1 MANSKLM
8 GLTQLKNKPNRS
20 SFDLSFNNSFTCN
33 VGELMPVCVKE
44 VMPGDKFKLNL
55 SSFTRTPSLQTCA
68 FTRLKE
74 YYDVFFVP
82 YNLLWRLAPDFFAN
96 VGNTSIALSS
106 YSGLRAPKGLPYVT
120 LNTLSQYCADDGQY
134 DTFGFPFSYL
144 TQRLVSALGYG
155 KLWVK
160 NSDGKS
166 ESYTLPKYRNL
177 HVSVLR
183 FLAYQKICED
193 FFRFDRW
200 QSPKPWFWNLD
211 YVFQDNTL
219 QLDGQL
225 NREVFAL
232 RRCNWE
238 KDYFTGLLPNKQFGS
253 TATVD
258 VNLPENSIAESL
270 SYGDATFNYMKLR
283 NDKKFDVNVG
293 ESNDQLALSYITKSK
308 SLSALFDVL
317 QLRQANALQK
327 WQEVAQSGRLD
338 YMHQVEKHFGVKP
351 SSSYARMASYL
362 DGFSNQLQIGEVE
375 NTNLV
380 DNTPTIRG
388 NCRGSLQNGGKYE
401 FKEHGIFMVIYHA
414 TPLLDW
420 QNVGIDAFNTKLAP
434 TDFAI
439 PEYDKLGMQP
449 TRLYEMTTFNDNS
462 GDADYVDPSTILG
475 YAPRYIEYKTSKD
488 IVQGEFLDSL
498 KSWCA
503 PLTDAW
509 LQKIMLAT
517 ASGTEQ
523 PKLWSRFFEID
534 PTVLDSVFGVS
545 AKLANQLY
553 VNAGIG
559 LSAVRNLDFDGL
571 PY

>member
-1 MANSKLM
+1 MSNSKLM
-8 GLTQLKNKPNRS
+8 GLTQLKNKPSRS

-44 VMPGDKFKLNL
+44 VMPGDKFHLNL

-82 YNLLWRLAPDFFAN
+82 YNLLWRFAPDFFAN
-96 VGNTSIALSS
+96 VGNTSIAANSKAG
-106 YSGLRAPKGLPYVT
+106 YTAPVSLPYVT
-120 LNTLSQYCADDGQY
+120 LQTLSKYCGTDGEY

-144 TQRLVSALGYG
+144 TQRLVNALGYG
-155 KLWVK
+155 KLWLE
-160 NSDGKS
+160 NGTSQDA
-166 ESYTLPKYRNL
+166 YTLPYYRNM
-177 HVSVLR
+177 HVNIMR

-200 QSPKPWFWNLD
+200 QSPRPWLWNLD
-211 YVFQDNTL
+211 YVASMPQIDL
-219 QLDGQL
+219 SSEI

-232 RRCNWE
+232 RRCTWE

-258 VNLPENSIAESL
+258 VNIASSDIAKSLADADLATKNTGGNIATAYNGTNKVSIT
-270 SYGDATFNYMKLR
+270 G
-283 NDKKFDVNVG
+283 
-293 ESNDQLALSYITKSK
+293 ITKNK
-308 SLSALFDVL
+308 DIKTLFDVL

-351 SSSYARMASYL
+351 SSSYARMATYL

-380 DNTPTIRG
+380 DDTPTIRG
-388 NCRGSLQNGGKYE
+388 NCRGSLKNGGKYE

-420 QNVGIDAFNTKLAP
+420 QNVGIDPFNTKLAP

-475 YAPRYIEYKTSKD
+475 YAPRYAEYKTSKD
-488 IVQGEFLDSL
+488 IVQGEFLTSL

-509 LQKIMLAT
+509 LQKILLA
-517 ASGTEQ
+517 GTTTGSQ
-523 PKLWSRFFEID
+523 PRLWNHFFEID
-534 PTVLDSVFGVS
+534 PTVLDTVFGVS
-545 AKLANQLY
+545 AKNANQLY

>member
-96 VGNTSIALSS
+96 VGNTSIASTPKN
-106 YSGLRAPKGLPYVT
+106 GLTPPKGMPFVT
-120 LNTLSQYCADDGQY
+120 LNQISQYCADDGEY

-144 TQRLVSALGYG
+144 TQRLVNALGYG
-155 KLWVK
+155 KLWVT
-160 NSDGKS
+160 NGGKS
-166 ESYTLPKYRNL
+166 EAYTLPNYRNM
-177 HVSVLR
+177 HVNVMR

-200 QSPKPWFWNLD
+200 QAPKPWLWNLD
-211 YVFQDNTL
+211 YVTQDNML
-219 QLDGQL
+219 QLDDIDRQ
-225 NREVFAL
+225 VFAL

-258 VNLPENSIAESL
+258 VNMSSSDLAKALANSQMVTKNTSGNIATAYNS
-270 SYGDATFNYMKLR
+270 
-283 NDKKFDVNVG
+283 
-293 ESNDQLALSYITKSK
+293 SNQVTLTGISDNKGITS
-308 SLSALFDVL
+308 LFDVL
-317 QLRQANALQK
+317 QLRQASALQK

-351 SSSYARMASYL
+351 SSSYARMATYL

-488 IVQGEFLDSL
+488 IVQGEFLGSL
-498 KSWCA
+498 ASWCA

-517 ASGTEQ
+517 ASGTQQ